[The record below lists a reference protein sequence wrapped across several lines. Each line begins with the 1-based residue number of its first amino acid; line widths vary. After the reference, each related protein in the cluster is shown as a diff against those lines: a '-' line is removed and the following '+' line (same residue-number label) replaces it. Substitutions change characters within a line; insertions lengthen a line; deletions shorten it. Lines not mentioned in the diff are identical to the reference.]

1 LGEVGAP
8 SACPAYEHDSR
19 RTAMAC
25 ITIKTNSDEGLITL
39 RECLEPSNMQSE
51 FFCADVLERLR

>member
-1 LGEVGAP
+1 
-8 SACPAYEHDSR
+8 
-19 RTAMAC
+19 MAC